1 MSIAEIL
8 AIISGVSQALPSLL
22 GLLEKATNGGTVTPA
37 DVQAALTQYGV
48 AHTQLDADI
57 KAAGG

>member
-1 MSIAEIL
+1 MTPAAIL
-8 AIISGVSQALPSLL
+8 AILS
-22 GLLEKATNGGTVTPA
+22 GLLQAAPEVLALVQKAESGQPVTAA
-37 DVQAALTQYGV
+37 DVQAALTSYGV

>member
-1 MSIAEIL
+1 MTPAAIL
-8 AIISGVSQALPSLL
+8 AIIEGLTQAVPAVLALFQKASSGQP
-22 GLLEKATNGGTVTPA
+22 VTAA

-57 KAAGG
+57 AAAGG